1 MPLTITVR
9 TNGPYLISADDA
21 PNTIIVD
28 PTGAV
33 FPPNKPGKAIALCR
47 CGASA
52 TKPFCDGTHNKI
64 GFVGTETLPCAPD
77 ADRTP

>member
-9 TNGPYLISADDA
+9 NNGPYLISADDA
-21 PNTIIVD
+21 PTVVIVD

-33 FPPNKPGKAIALCR
+33 FTPNKPGKAIALCR

-64 GFVGTETLPCAPD
+64 GFVGAENTPRAPD
-77 ADRTP
+77 PAPAP